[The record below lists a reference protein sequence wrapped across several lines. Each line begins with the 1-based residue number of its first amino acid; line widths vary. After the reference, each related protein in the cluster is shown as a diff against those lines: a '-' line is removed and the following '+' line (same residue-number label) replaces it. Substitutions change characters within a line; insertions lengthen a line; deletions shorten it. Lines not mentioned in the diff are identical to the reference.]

1 MALVDVKKKREIIL
15 KKIADAMNNGDEK
28 LEAQLMKEL
37 PIEPSTAYAIKKVWG
52 MEELEG
58 YNLEM
63 AKLVYGENA
72 FK

>member
-1 MALVDVKKKREIIL
+1 MPLVDVEKKREIIL

-52 MEELEG
+52 MEALEG